1 MADLITIEGYVESV
15 IFRNDDNGYT
25 VLSVIENGHEVTCV
39 GIFTRIDEGEYVE
52 VSGEMVK
59 HPVYMEQL
67 KVRSYQIK
75 MPQDV
80 ESIRRYLASGAIKGI
95 GEKMADRIVKEFG
108 EDTFRIIEEE
118 PERLADI
125 KGISMRGAMEI
136 ADQIVGKQDV
146 RKAMMFLQEY
156 GINMTLAN
164 RIYQQYGNSVY
175 SIIKE
180 NPYRLADDLHGVGFK
195 MADEIAQRVG
205 IFMDS
210 DFRIR
215 SGIMYQLLSATANGH
230 MYLPSD
236 ELKQQ
241 TEVLL
246 QLDIVN
252 FEQYLMDL
260 AIDKKVV
267 IKERSLDAEDAACG
281 GADDRKQDGRKPVD
295 REQDASCGRVKNVYP
310 FLYYNLE
317 ISVATMLKDL
327 DVVCE
332 YDEIAVE
339 ANIRQIEKKTGIVL
353 DDRQR
358 QAVVATAG
366 HGLTVITGGPGT
378 GKTTTINT
386 IIRYFDRQGLE
397 IRLAAPTGRAA
408 KRMTE
413 TTGWEAQTI
422 HRLLEVNG
430 SPDNGEERNV
440 RFERNET
447 NPLETDVLIVDEMSM
462 VDIHL
467 MNSLLRAVLAGT
479 RLILV
484 GDVDQL
490 PSVGP
495 GNVLKDIIHSG
506 CFNVI
511 ALEKIFRQSGES
523 EIIVN
528 AHKINRGEDVVLNK
542 YSRDFLF
549 VHREDADASIGA
561 IKTLLR
567 DKLPSYVGATVQE
580 IQVLTPMRKGM
591 TGVERLNSQLQ
602 EFLNPPA
609 ENKKEVVRGEV
620 CFREGD
626 KVMQIKNNYQLQWEK
641 RSRYGI
647 PTEDGMGVF
656 NGDLGVI
663 LKINSFAGQ
672 VEVLF
677 DDDRIATYDNAQL
690 EELELAYAVTIHK
703 SQGSE
708 YPAVIVPMCKGPSM
722 LMTRNLLY
730 TAVTRAKTC
739 VCLVGE
745 ERIFHGMIENAMEQK
760 RYSTLKDRIRE
771 LYLTD

>member
-1 MADLITIEGYVESV
+1 MADLVTIEGYVESV

-25 VLSVIENGHEVTCV
+25 VLSVIEKGHEITCV

-52 VSGEMVK
+52 VTGEMVK

-95 GEKMADRIVKEFG
+95 GEKMADRIVQEFG
-108 EDTFRIIEEE
+108 EDTFRVIEEE

-156 GINMTLAN
+156 GINMNLAN
-164 RIYQQYGNSVY
+164 RIYRQYGNSVY

-180 NPYRLADDLHGVGFK
+180 NPYRLADDLQGVGFK

-267 IKERSLDAEDAACG
+267 IKERSVDAEDTAVFG
-281 GADDRKQDGRKPVD
+281 
-295 REQDASCGRVKNVYP
+295 SVKNVYP

-339 ANIRQIEKKTGIVL
+339 TNIRQIEKKTGIVL

-358 QAVVATAG
+358 QAVAATAG

-430 SPDNGEERNV
+430 SPDSEEERSV
-440 RFERNET
+440 RFERNEM

-549 VHREDADASIGA
+549 VHREGADASIGA

-567 DKLPSYVGATVQE
+567 DKLPPYVGATVQE

-609 ENKKEVVRGEV
+609 DSKKEVVRGEV

-672 VEVLF
+672 IEVLF

-771 LYLTD
+771 LYLAD

>member
-549 VHREDADASIGA
+549 VHREGADASIGA

>member
-1 MADLITIEGYVESV
+1 MAELVTIEGYVESV

-25 VLSVIENGHEVTCV
+25 VLSVTDGGHEMTCV
-39 GIFTRIDEGEYVE
+39 GIFMNIEEGEYVE
-52 VSGEMVK
+52 VTGEIVK

-67 KVRSYQIK
+67 KMRSYQIK
-75 MPQDV
+75 APKDV
-80 ESIRRYLASGAIKGI
+80 ESIKRYLSSGAIKGI
-95 GEKMADRIVKEFG
+95 GAKMADRIVKEFG

-136 ADQIVGKQDV
+136 ADQVVGRQDV
-146 RKAMMFLQEY
+146 RRAMMFLQEY
-156 GINMTLAN
+156 GINLNLAGK
-164 RIYQQYGNSVY
+164 IYQQYGNEVY
-175 SIIKE
+175 NIIKE
-180 NPYRLADDLHGVGFK
+180 NPYRLADDMHGVGFK
-195 MADEIAQRVG
+195 MADDIARRVG

-215 SGIMYQLLSATANGH
+215 SGIMYQLMQATANGH
-230 MYLPSD
+230 MFLTD
-236 ELKQQ
+236 EELKQQ
-241 TEVLL
+241 TQGLL
-246 QLDIVN
+246 QLDIMN
-252 FEQYLMDL
+252 FEQYLIEL
-260 AIDKKVV
+260 AVDKKIV
-267 IKERSLDAEDAACG
+267 IKQAGSAQNEI
-281 GADDRKQDGRKPVD
+281 
-295 REQDASCGRVKNVYP
+295 KNIY
-310 FLYYNLE
+310 LTAYYNLE
-317 ISVATMLKDL
+317 ISVAAMLKEL
-327 DVVCE
+327 DIVCE
-332 YDEIAVE
+332 YDEIEVE
-339 ANIRQIEKKTGIVL
+339 ANIRRLEKKTGLVL
-353 DDRQR
+353 DDMQR
-358 QAVVATAG
+358 KAVIATAG
-366 HGLTVITGGPGT
+366 RGLTVVTGGPGT

-386 IIRYFDRQGLE
+386 IIQYFDSQGLE

-422 HRLLEVNG
+422 HRLLEVNAVP
-430 SPDNGEERNV
+430 SDGEDRNV
-440 RFERNET
+440 YFERNEA
-447 NPLETDVLIVDEMSM
+447 NPIETDVIIVDEMSM

-467 MNSLLRAVLAGT
+467 MNSLLKAVMPGT

-495 GNVLKDIIHSG
+495 GNVLKDIIRSG
-506 CFNVI
+506 CFCVI
-511 ALEKIFRQSGES
+511 ALEKIFRQSVGS

-549 VHREDADASIGA
+549 VHRDGADACLGA
-561 IKTLLR
+561 VKTLLR
-567 DKLPSYVGATVQE
+567 DKLPPYVNAKVQD

-591 TGVERLNSQLQ
+591 TGALHLNSKLQ
-602 EFLNPPA
+602 EFLNPPQSG
-609 ENKKEVVRGEV
+609 KKEVLHGEG
-620 CFREGD
+620 CLREGD
-626 KVMQIKNNYQLQWEK
+626 KVMQIKNNYQLAWEK

-647 PTEDGMGVF
+647 PMEEGQGVF

-672 VEVLF
+672 IEVKF
-677 DDDRIATYDNAQL
+677 DDDRIATYSNEQL

-708 YPAVIVPMCKGPSM
+708 YPAVIIPMCKGPLM

-745 ERIFHGMIENAMEQK
+745 ERIFHEMISNEVEQK
-760 RYSTLKDRIRE
+760 RNSTLKDRIKE
-771 LYLTD
+771 LYREKEDM